1 MHYGKRFPF
10 VDLLIV
16 TMITYGR
23 LSLSGVVGDHPGET
37 TIRKGRSMNIQ
48 LMNVAVDIIEQRL
61 APLAN
66 VLTRNNHITAMR
78 DSFAL
83 AMPFVIVGS
92 LLVPILFP
100 PVSIDGAS
108 RFGQVYLLLRPI
120 LLPTFQLTIGLV
132 ALIVAFGASA
142 SLAKQYRLP
151 ERLCG
156 LTGCLAFLLFI
167 GFRETAV
174 SNVYLGGMGIFTA
187 LISSTYSIEIIRF
200 FYKKG
205 WCIRLPDEVPLM
217 TRNGFQLLIPL
228 LVVML
233 SISVMNAILLQ
244 TTGRIVPELIS
255 EAVRPL
261 VLASDTLMAVLISLF
276 ICNLL
281 WFIGI
286 HGALIITGIMNPF
299 WMTYLFE
306 NQQALAAGSP
316 TLPHIYLQGF
326 WDFYLLIGGIGSTL
340 PLVLMAMRSR
350 SRQLKSVAK
359 IGLLPSLF
367 NINEPILFGFP
378 VIMNPVF
385 LLPFLFHILCHLI
398 RNIVNQIIL
407 TALTFLMPL
416 LADLV
421 FCSFYFVT
429 KTSGRHTVSTLSHD
443 NDLLQSIGGSYRY
456 LVFTADLM
464 DRFLDILIC
473 CLSFFGVDYMDV
485 MISDHFLCMAF
496 YLISVK
502 YKN

>member
-261 VLASDTLMAVLISLF
+261 VLASDTLMA
-276 ICNLL
+276 
-281 WFIGI
+281 
-286 HGALIITGIMNPF
+286 
-299 WMTYLFE
+299 
-306 NQQALAAGSP
+306 
-316 TLPHIYLQGF
+316 
-326 WDFYLLIGGIGSTL
+326 
-340 PLVLMAMRSR
+340 MRSR

-385 LLPFLFHILCHLI
+385 LLPFLFVPLINACIAWYLTQLGILDRAVAMLPWS
-398 RNIVNQIIL
+398 
-407 TALTFLMPL
+407 MPSPL
-416 LADLV
+416 GAAW
-421 FCSFYFVT
+421 SA
-429 KTSGRHTVSTLSHD
+429 
-443 NDLLQSIGGSYRY
+443 NGSWKN
-456 LVFTADLM
+456 
-464 DRFLDILIC
+464 
-473 CLSFFGVDYMDV
+473 
-485 MISDHFLCMAF
+485 LCMSLFAMF
-496 YLISVK
+496 NAWMLYRPFFKVYERQLAETER
-502 YKN
+502 